1 MPKIGNK
8 RFGYGAAGMKK
19 AKAYASKTGKPM
31 KMTKAKKMPG
41 KKK

>member
-1 MPKIGNK
+1 MPNVGNK
-8 RFGYGAAGMKK
+8 KFGYGSSGMKK